1 MGKNSRHLK
10 RNMHNKN
17 KKAAEKEMADKLNK
31 FDRLGKNCLICNA
44 DFDKKNAE
52 MAQSWRVIVVEED
65 IKLYCPTCWDRAN
78 NHLNNLK
85 EKDE

>member
-31 FDRLGKNCLICNA
+31 FDRLGENCLICNA
-44 DFDKKNAE
+44 DFDKKSAE
-52 MAQSWRVIVVEED
+52 MVQSWRVIVVEED